1 MGMQIK
7 KPTTGGQA
15 VADRFKLDVPA
26 KGGKAASSA
35 PAATVNKTMAMVG
48 LVGGLIALFLIGLT
62 THTIYQ
68 HWEFLKGA

>member
-1 MGMQIK
+1 MQIK
-7 KPTTGGQA
+7 KPTSGGPA

-26 KGGKAASSA
+26 KGAKAAPSA
-35 PAATVNKTMAMVG
+35 PQATVNKTMAMVG
-48 LVGGLIALFLIGLT
+48 LIGGVIALILIGLT

>member
-1 MGMQIK
+1 MQIK
-7 KPTTGGQA
+7 KPTAGGQA

-26 KGGKAASSA
+26 KGAKNAA
-35 PAATVNKTMAMVG
+35 PQATVNKTMAMVG
-48 LVGGLIALFLIGLT
+48 LIGGLIALILIGLT